1 VPTLNETVAKGYDM
15 VEFHGLAAP
24 KGTPSA
30 IVTRLN
36 REIAK
41 ALASAETRTRFAQQG
56 ADPAPS
62 TPQAFERF
70 VLAEQAKYAG
80 IVRAIGMKPEG

>member
-1 VPTLNETVAKGYDM
+1 MNETVAKGYDM
-15 VEFHGLAAP
+15 VEFHGIAAP
-24 KGTPSA
+24 KGTPAA
-30 IVTRLN
+30 IVNQLN
-36 REIAK
+36 RDIGR
-41 ALASAETRTRFAQQG
+41 ALASADTRTRFAQQG

-70 VLAEQAKYAG
+70 VLAEQAKYAK